1 MTVNNYN
8 RYAILR
14 YHEAGLKGKNRSFFI
29 NHIVRNVRRVTRN
42 MDVDKVWAERGLIGV
57 QLNENANWDLIYD
70 ALRKVFGIVKISLA
84 QRGSHNLEKLKEE
97 ILTVTKNKD
106 FDSFRITTKRAD
118 KKFPLTS
125 QEVNTKLGK
134 FIQEETGT
142 SVSLKNPDL
151 TIYVDI
157 LPRTLY
163 FYSDP
168 LPGAGGLPVGTG
180 GEVGTLL
187 SGGIDSPVAAQ
198 RMMKRGC
205 RVVFIHFHAF
215 PLVDG
220 SSRDKA
226 IELVEVLNEYQGQSR
241 LYLVPFAEVQKH
253 IIVSAP
259 PAYRV
264 VLYRRFMVRIAE
276 QIALQ
281 EKAQALITGE
291 SLGQVASQT
300 LENITVVDSVTEK
313 PIFRPLI
320 GMDKTEIIQQAINI
334 GTYPISI
341 LPDQDC
347 CTLFVPK
354 HPVTRSNEAQIKPIE
369 ADLDVESLVHLAMNN
384 LEIRDY
390 D

>member
-1 MTVNNYN
+1 MAFTQEIVDF
-8 RYAILR
+8 
-14 YHEAGLKGKNRSFFI
+14 AGLPDPEISRKL
-29 NHIVRNVRRVTRN
+29 
-42 MDVDKVWAERGLIGV
+42 AE
-57 QLNENANWDLIYD
+57 LNI
-70 ALRKVFGIVKISLA
+70 
-84 QRGSHNLEKLKEE
+84 
-97 ILTVTKNKD
+97 
-106 FDSFRITTKRAD
+106 
-118 KKFPLTS
+118 PLTS

-253 IIVSAP
+253 VIVSAP